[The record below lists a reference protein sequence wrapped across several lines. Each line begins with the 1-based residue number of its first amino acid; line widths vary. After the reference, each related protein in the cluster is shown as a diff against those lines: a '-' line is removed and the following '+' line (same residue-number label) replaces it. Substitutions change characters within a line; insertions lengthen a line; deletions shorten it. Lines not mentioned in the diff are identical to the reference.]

1 MKEAA
6 HQRLNIYEKLVKRI
20 DRLNNSDIQE
30 EITPVKTKELKR
42 EKNREKHAIKAANL
56 EMNIEKEIFQR
67 AMEGL

>member
-6 HQRLNIYEKLVKRI
+6 HQRLNIFDKLIKRV
-20 DRLNNSDIQE
+20 DRIAKSDIQE

-56 EMNIEKEIFQR
+56 EMNIEKEIFKR
-67 AMEGL
+67 AVEGL